1 MARVAAG
8 PPRADRESARGD
20 RARTVATWVLVVVAT
35 VVVVVSSLT
44 VWVKRQVVSTPRW
57 TDAAGKMLED
67 TRVRDAVA
75 VYLVNELYNRVD
87 VAGEVEDKLP
97 EQFKPLAPLAAGVLH
112 EFGTR
117 AADAVLAQPETIRL
131 WKHANEVAHSELLA
145 LIQGRSD
152 RLVTTNG
159 DVVLDLR
166 PILKRFEET
175 TLGSEVVARLP
186 ADAGHITIMR
196 SDQVEAARTGAR
208 VLRTISMLVTLALVA
223 FYAGALWLSRNRR
236 KTLLS
241 IGLFLLAAGLLV
253 LVARHLTGD
262 YLISTLTSDRP
273 DLGPAGAAV
282 WAITTE
288 LLWFSGLALLGY
300 GIAVVAAA
308 ALAGP
313 ARLAVAVRRVLAPVL
328 ERHPRAAFGAVFA
341 LFAFLL
347 LFGPIDWERL
357 IALGAFCASALAG
370 VELLRRQTHRE
381 FLSPKGPP

>member
-1 MARVAAG
+1 
-8 PPRADRESARGD
+8 
-20 RARTVATWVLVVVAT
+20 
-35 VVVVVSSLT
+35 
-44 VWVKRQVVSTPRW
+44 
-57 TDAAGKMLED
+57 MLED

-97 EQFKPLAPLAAGVLH
+97 EQFKPLAPLAAGVLR

-152 RLVTTNG
+152 RLVTTDG

-166 PILKRFEET
+166 PILKRFEDSV
-175 TLGSEVVARLP
+175 LGGKIPKLP
-186 ADAGHITIMR
+186 ENAGHIVVMR

-208 VLRTISMLVTLALVA
+208 VLRTISMLVTLAAFA

-241 IGLFLLAAGLLV
+241 IGLSLLAAGLLV

-262 YLISTLTSDRP
+262 YLISALTTDRP

-300 GIAVVAAA
+300 GIAFSLAA

-341 LFAFLL
+341 LFALLL

-370 VELLRRQTHRE
+370 VELLRRQTQQE
-381 FLSPKGPP
+381 FPSP